1 MNTGRVL
8 ILRQAIP
15 EVRAS
20 VQTQATTPST
30 FIMAKNWRKSAKQD
44 SVKQYTLLEPSRTLR
59 WLQII
64 FSVCVCVWAR
74 ACVRMCERE
83 KERKVKEREPS

>member
-64 FSVCVCVWAR
+64 FSVCVCVCGRAP
-74 ACVRMCERE
+74 ACVCVRE
-83 KERKVKEREPS
+83 KRRER